1 MPCKHRQSDPVREHK
16 KDMAGSMEKVVKF
29 QMLNRLV

>member
-16 KDMAGSMEKVVKF
+16 KDMAGSMEKVKF
-29 QMLNRLV
+29 QMLNSLV